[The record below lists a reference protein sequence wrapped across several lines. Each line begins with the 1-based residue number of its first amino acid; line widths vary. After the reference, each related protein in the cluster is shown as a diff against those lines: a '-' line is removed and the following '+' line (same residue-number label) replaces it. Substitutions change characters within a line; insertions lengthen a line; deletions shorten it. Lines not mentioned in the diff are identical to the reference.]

1 MQEIISQEEDF
12 QDLLEARQ
20 AEVVGTLLGARYQV
34 LAVLGY
40 GGFSE
45 TFTAADTQRPGNPI
59 CVVKRLRI
67 VSDDPQSH
75 QLAHRLFV
83 SEAKTLERLGHHSQI
98 PRLLAHF
105 ETSTSFF
112 LVEEMV
118 QGNMIKDELS
128 SRQAKSQAWVMN
140 FLLDLLPVVEYVHS
154 QGVIHRD
161 IKPSNLM
168 MGSEGQVK
176 ILDFGIAKI
185 LNGANKGLTRTGSK
199 MGTVLYMSPEQVKG
213 QSVDRRSDIYSL
225 GVTLFQILTGRPPY
239 DEKTATEYEV
249 YTQIVNS
256 PLPRLRQF
264 NPNASDR
271 IQAVVDKATAKE
283 PSARFQNALEFKQA
297 LLGSTQQ
304 TSTATT
310 HQGLGATK
318 LATSSPE
325 TVVRP
330 PRSQNPRGQEQ
341 RSQGQRPQNRRPA
354 ARRKS
359 SGFNFLPLLVVCL
372 LAVLG
377 YLILWNPLKI
387 KQLEKIAYFSE
398 AYQKFKGESEEERT
412 VKKTLSKF
420 YDAVETQDLEK
431 IRPFYRE
438 NIDYYFGNKNISRD
452 VDLPISYKKYWGE
465 TVTEERHDIDWDS
478 MQYENDEEG
487 NHIVKFDYKYSYK
500 LRKPEKQEDEDKWK
514 SEPRKA
520 EIRFNK
526 DYLIYYVKPISK
538 KK

>member
-1 MQEIISQEEDF
+1 MI
-12 QDLLEARQ
+12 
-20 AEVVGTLLGARYQV
+20 GAQV
-34 LAVLGY
+34 LNYRIDSKIGE
-40 GGFSE
+40 GGMGSVYLASHLQMRRKAAIKALHPNLVNNAQIRERFRNEAEAMASLKHPNIIDLYDFLE
-45 TFTAADTQRPGNPI
+45 TNQGLFLIMEYIDG
-59 CVVKRLRI
+59 
-67 VSDDPQSH
+67 H
-75 QLAHRLFV
+75 QLDDYIRSVTGPLSEDRAIELFSKALDGFAYAHDR
-83 SEAKTLERLGHHSQI
+83 
-98 PRLLAHF
+98 
-105 ETSTSFF
+105 
-112 LVEEMV
+112 
-118 QGNMIKDELS
+118 
-128 SRQAKSQAWVMN
+128 
-140 FLLDLLPVVEYVHS
+140 
-154 QGVIHRD
+154 GVIHRD

-341 RSQGQRPQNRRPA
+341 RLQGQRPQNRRPA
-354 ARRKS
+354 SRRKS
-359 SGFNFLPLLVVCL
+359 SGFNFLPLLVVFL

-398 AYQKFKGESEEERT
+398 TYQKFNATTTEERKSVIKT
-412 VKKTLSKF
+412 TLSKF
-420 YDAVETQDLEK
+420 YDAVESQDFEK
-431 IRPFYRE
+431 IKPFYRE
-438 NIDYYFGNKNISRD
+438 NIDYYFGQKQVVRD
-452 VDLPISYKKYWGE
+452 RDLPISYKQYWE
-465 TVTEERHDIDWDS
+465 DVVKEERHDIDWDS

-514 SEPRKA
+514 SDPRKA

-526 DYLIYYVKPISK
+526 DYLIYYVKPIREK
-538 KK
+538 K